1 MTISTFFK
9 QLFQEVLG
17 VSFALFKIM
26 IPVIIMVKILE
37 ELGVIEYLGII
48 LEPLMSFVGL
58 PESMGLVWAT
68 TLMTSI
74 YGGMLIFVS
83 QAPADPLTVAQ
94 VTVLGG
100 MMLLAHGL
108 PVEVSIAK
116 KAGMSV
122 WFSLLIR
129 IGGGILYG
137 WILFQIYSMGDW
149 LQEPNQLMWQA
160 EVSQDTSIISWGL
173 TQLKSLLM
181 IQLIIIVL
189 LFFLKILKLIGVEK
203 LLAIILS
210 PVLKILGI
218 SKQAT
223 TITIVGI
230 TLGLAYGGGLLI
242 KEAQKGELSKKD
254 VFTAIA
260 LLALLHS
267 LIEDTLLIVLLGAD
281 LSGVLW
287 FRLIFSLV
295 FIAMLSRLVSRM
307 DDKVF
312 ERVLCAKS

>member
-1 MTISTFFK
+1 MKTFFK
-9 QLFQEVLG
+9 ALFQEIFD
-17 VSFALFKIM
+17 VSYTLFKIM
-26 IPVIIMVKILE
+26 IPIIIAVKILQ
-37 ELGVIEYLGII
+37 ELGIIEYLGII
-48 LEPLMSFVGL
+48 LEPLMSLVGL

-68 TLMTSI
+68 TVMTSI

-83 QAPADPLTVAQ
+83 QSPADPLTVAQ

-108 PVEVSIAK
+108 PIEVRIAQ
-116 KAGMSV
+116 KAGMSI

-129 IGGGILYG
+129 VGGGILYG
-137 WILFQIYSMGDW
+137 WLLFHIYSAGDW
-149 LQEPNQLMWQA
+149 LQQTNQLIWQA
-160 EVSQDTSIISWGL
+160 EVSTDASLIAWGV
-173 TQLKSLLM
+173 TQLKSLAM
-181 IQLIIIVL
+181 IQIIIIVL
-189 LFFLKILKLIGVEK
+189 LFFLKILKLIGIEK

-210 PVLKILGI
+210 PILKILGI

-242 KEAQKGELSKKD
+242 KEAQQDKLAKKD

-267 LIEDTLLIVLLGAD
+267 LIEDTLLILLLGAD

-287 FRLIFSLV
+287 FRLLFSLV
-295 FIAMLSRLVSRM
+295 FISVLSRLVLKM

-312 ERVLCAKS
+312 ERVLCSKT

>member
-1 MTISTFFK
+1 MKTFFK
-9 QLFQEVLG
+9 TLSQEIFDI
-17 VSFALFKIM
+17 SYTLFKLM
-26 IPVIIMVKILE
+26 IPVIIAVKILE

-48 LEPLMSFVGL
+48 LEPLMSLVGL

-68 TLMTSI
+68 TVMTSI
-74 YGGMLIFVS
+74 YGGMVIFVS
-83 QAPADPLTVAQ
+83 QAPTDLSVAQ
-94 VTVLGG
+94 VTILGG

-108 PVEVSIAK
+108 PVEVRIAQ
-116 KAGMSV
+116 KAGMSI

-129 IGGGILYG
+129 VGGGILYG
-137 WILFQIYSMGDW
+137 WLLFYIYSAGDW
-149 LQEPNQLMWQA
+149 LQQPNQLIWQA
-160 EVSQDTSIISWGL
+160 EVSTDTRLIVWGV
-173 TQLKSLLM
+173 TQLKSLAM
-181 IQLIIIVL
+181 IQIIIIAL
-189 LFFLKILKLIGVEK
+189 LFFLKILKRIGIEK

-210 PVLKILGI
+210 PILKILGI

-242 KEAQKGELSKKD
+242 KEAQQGKLAKKD

-267 LIEDTLLIVLLGAD
+267 LIEDTLLILLLGAD

-287 FRLIFSLV
+287 FRLLFSLV
-295 FIAMLSRLVSRM
+295 LISVFSRLVLKM
-307 DDKVF
+307 NDKVF
-312 ERVLCAKS
+312 ERVLCSKV